1 MSVALLTVE
10 ALREVPH
17 DAEGRPLEVD
27 ARPRAAYLEGHI
39 PGARHMAWEEWCA
52 PGPTSNHPITGQP
65 GYWGRLEDDSAH
77 ARTRYARQLEA
88 HGVTHA
94 QPVVV
99 YADGAPSKGRE
110 GRIAWMLLY
119 LGVRDVALLDGGWSA
134 WRLAGGPVAS
144 GAGPAPSSACF
155 FGGVIQARRRALLP
169 TLRQAYAAGR
179 LPLPIDTRAAA
190 DFAGHVHTYLPRM
203 GHLPGA
209 VLLPYDDLFL
219 PSGHFIGRERY
230 LRRLPAGVLDAGA
243 VVTYCEVGVR
253 AATVALLHEA
263 YTGGVV
269 ATYDGS
275 LMEWGLDPALPVL
288 TTPF

>member
-17 DAEGRPLEVD
+17 DAEGRPLVVD

-77 ARTRYARQLEA
+77 ARTHYARQLEA

-134 WRLAGGPVAS
+134 WRLAGGPVAP
-144 GAGPAPSSACF
+144 GAEPAPSSACSF
-155 FGGVIQARRRALLP
+155 SGVIQARRRALLP

-190 DFAGHVHTYLPRM
+190 DFAGHVLPTCPAWAICR
-203 GHLPGA
+203 GPFCCPTTTSSCPLATSSGVNATCGGCPPGSSTPKRWSPTVRWA
-209 VLLPYDDLFL
+209 CARPRSRCSTK
-219 PSGHFIGRERY
+219 PT
-230 LRRLPAGVLDAGA
+230 PAGWWPPTMA
-243 VVTYCEVGVR
+243 
-253 AATVALLHEA
+253 H
-263 YTGGVV
+263 
-269 ATYDGS
+269 
-275 LMEWGLDPALPVL
+275 
-288 TTPF
+288 